1 MARIDAA
8 RNAFDRVI
16 AVGLNAYPQGIGVRG
31 KLWVV
36 NVTNKTLMEID
47 PSSGEESGAWDAVH
61 PDWSCVRGRPRLGHV
76 RVQLG

>member
-31 KLWVV
+31 GKLWVV

-47 PSSGEESGAWDAVH
+47 PSSGESQVLDAVH